1 MTPHSH
7 PIHRPSFSLLSAI
20 LLAVVALVSSIP
32 VPVSAHALMV
42 RSDPE
47 DGQVLAESP
56 ELVSAWFSQEL
67 DTRTSSMR
75 VFDSADRQV
84 DNGDGAVD
92 LTDLEHKLI
101 IVSLPPSLPDDT
113 YTVRWSV
120 VSAEDDDAS
129 QGEFTFVVGSGAVA
143 GEPASQSSSSNS
155 GIIIAGIA
163 IGLILIVAVIIL
175 LMRRQKAAQADE

>member
-1 MTPHSH
+1 M
-7 PIHRPSFSLLSAI
+7 
-20 LLAVVALVSSIP
+20 ALIISIP
-32 VPVSAHALMV
+32 SPVSAHALMV

-47 DGQVLAESP
+47 DGQVLDESP
-56 ELVSAWFSQEL
+56 DLVSAWFSQEL
-67 DTRTSSMR
+67 DSRTSSMR

-92 LTDLEHKLI
+92 LNDLEHKLLL
-101 IVSLPPSLPDDT
+101 VSLPPSVPDGT

-129 QGEFTFVVGSGAVA
+129 QGEFTFVVGSGIVA
-143 GEPASQSSSSNS
+143 GEPASQASSSNS
-155 GIIIAGIA
+155 GIMIAGIA

-175 LMRRQKAAQADE
+175 LMRRQSTAQGAE